1 MQEEFERAL
10 LFDDF
15 KDWKR
20 KQRLLQALETL
31 REQHELADEKVH
43 VANQIKSLED
53 ELGLLDS

>member
-1 MQEEFERAL
+1 MQEEFEQAL
-10 LFDDF
+10 NFDDF

-31 REQHELADEKVH
+31 REQHELADEKAR
-43 VANQIKSLED
+43 VADQIKGLED